1 MERSFGEKKP
11 VYSLLL
17 LLGLMLVVSVS
28 IQAVFIGALSVF
40 TSENFLAESDVSDAS
55 PEYMLYMKILLI
67 VSSLSTFMIPALWLQ
82 HKERQF
88 NYFPTYRLQSYI
100 PYILTFCFLL
110 SFAPLMNKIGEWNM
124 NMKLP
129 ESWGALEAWMRESE
143 DKMAALTKRIV
154 MDPTWTGLLINT
166 VVLAL
171 IPAIAEE
178 FFFRGALQG
187 ILLRWFGSNG
197 VAIWVT
203 AIIFSAIHFQFY
215 GFLPRMVL
223 GLFFG
228 YLLVW
233 SGNIWLPIFAHFVNN
248 FSVTL
253 IAFIYTR
260 QGKTYEELQMIDD
273 YPIFLYLASIPVSAY
288 IGWRVYTYFKNKN
301 KNMEKD
307 WTKIREFNNAI
318 EAELEKQML
327 EANGVPAVLLNKKD
341 SSYLFGKVELYIN
354 KDNVSIAE
362 QLLNNQE
369 KNEKENNED

>member
-40 TSENFLAESDVSDAS
+40 TSENFLAESDVSNAS
-55 PEYMLYMKILLI
+55 PEYMFYMKILLI
-67 VSSLSTFMIPALWLQ
+67 VSSLSTFLIPALWLQ
-82 HKERQF
+82 YKERQF
-88 NYFPTYRLQSYI
+88 NYFPTYRLRSYI

-110 SFAPLMNKIGEWNM
+110 AFAPLMNKIGEWNM

-129 ESWGALEAWMRESE
+129 ESWGALEVWMRESE
-143 DKMAALTKRIV
+143 DKMAVLTKRIV

-166 VVLAL
+166 IVLAL
-171 IPAIAEE
+171 VPAIAEE

-187 ILLRWFGSNG
+187 ILLRWFGNNG

-260 QGKTYEELQMIDD
+260 QGKTFEELQMIDD

-288 IGWRVYTYFKNKN
+288 IGWRVYTYFKNKQE
-301 KNMEKD
+301 NMEKD

-354 KDNVSIAE
+354 KDNVPIAE

-369 KNEKENNED
+369 KDEKENNED

>member
-11 VYSLLL
+11 LYSLLL
-17 LLGLMLVVSVS
+17 LLGLMLIVSVS
-28 IQAVFIGALSVF
+28 IQAIFIGALSVF
-40 TSENFLAESDVSDAS
+40 TSENFLSEADVSDAS

-88 NYFPTYRLQSYI
+88 NYFPTYRLQLYI

-362 QLLNNQE
+362 QLLNNQA
-369 KNEKENNED
+369 KDGKENNED